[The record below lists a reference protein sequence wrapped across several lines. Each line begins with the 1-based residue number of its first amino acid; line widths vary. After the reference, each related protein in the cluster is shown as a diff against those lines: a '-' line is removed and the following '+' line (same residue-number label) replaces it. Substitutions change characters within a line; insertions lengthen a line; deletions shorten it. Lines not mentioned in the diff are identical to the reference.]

1 MKAKKISDLTIE
13 QLKEI
18 INQAVRENMEDVV
31 ENIEALSSK
40 KFVKS
45 IERSRKEYK
54 EKKFKGFKEV
64 FDV

>member
-18 INQAVRENMEDVV
+18 INQAVKENMEDVL

-40 KFVKS
+40 RFVKS
-45 IERSRKEYK
+45 VERSRKEYK
-54 EKKFKGFKEV
+54 EKKFKDFKEV
-64 FDV
+64 FNV